1 MGKKKKE
8 EPKVLHL
15 DYNDV
20 ANYVYNN
27 LIDLGYV
34 PTEDEV
40 LDVAD
45 IMYDFTLQFANLM
58 GIPMVIE
65 EIEEEWEEE

>member
-58 GIPMVIE
+58 GIPMIIE
-65 EIEEEWEEE
+65 EIE